1 MFYYVYVLLS
11 FKDHNLYIGYT
22 NNLKRRILQHNQGK
36 TDSLRGRRPLK
47 LIYYEA
53 FLEKK
58 DAQKKE
64 KFYKSGRGHEVLY
77 NNLLETFKNCY

>member
-1 MFYYVYVLLS
+1 MFFSHLKIIIYILVILTILKEESYNTS
-11 FKDHNLYIGYT
+11 RKNRFFK
-22 NNLKRRILQHNQGK
+22 R
-36 TDSLRGRRPLK
+36 RRPLK